1 MKLNEADKAKLE
13 AKKKAQYAEQ
23 VAVDKQLLANI
34 KKVDMLKKYLS
45 ARFTITKGQKVHEL
59 KFWLNLIYNQE
70 LTALGLGSSK
80 GLLFSKKSLT
90 DPSGLL
96 YLIIITVNLDWVFAI
111 QL

>member
-1 MKLNEADKAKLE
+1 MTDADKTKLD

-45 ARFTITKGQKVHEL
+45 ARFSLTKGQKPHEM

-80 GLLFSKKSLT
+80 GLRFSKKSFT
-90 DPSGLL
+90 DPSGFLL
-96 YLIIITVNLDWVFAI
+96 
-111 QL
+111 